1 LVVVAALAIL
11 TEAVD
16 RGQSAANPCDEPAA
30 PAPSVPLPQQKK
42 ASRVALRM
50 PLVRQLLAGQSPNG
64 IVVDEQGTRSGTLVG
79 VQVEVRLGH
88 PATSVRATWP
98 WLFTDDTDTVNPP
111 YQIIRQHVRSQGVSS
126 VTITV
131 LAPAYDVG
139 AVSNWV
145 VEPGSSIEPAAGV
158 TDRRPPQPHCD

>member
-1 LVVVAALAIL
+1 MLVCPRCALGLSRAHPPAGRLSRATSVGLVARRLHIWKWGVAILVVVAALAIL

-88 PATSVRATWP
+88 PATSVR
-98 WLFTDDTDTVNPP
+98 
-111 YQIIRQHVRSQGVSS
+111 
-126 VTITV
+126 
-131 LAPAYDVG
+131 
-139 AVSNWV
+139 
-145 VEPGSSIEPAAGV
+145 
-158 TDRRPPQPHCD
+158 